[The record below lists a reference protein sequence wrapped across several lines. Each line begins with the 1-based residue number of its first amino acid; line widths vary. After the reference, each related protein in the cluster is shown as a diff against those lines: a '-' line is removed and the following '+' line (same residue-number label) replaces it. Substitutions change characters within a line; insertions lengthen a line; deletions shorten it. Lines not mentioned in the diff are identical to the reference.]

1 METGQN
7 LLERVLNHPYG
18 PYAILIVIA
27 IIVLGALWSA
37 GYAKFLTVVKA
48 GARQEILDAKAK
60 GYKVTDIVDT
70 VTQKVIAKV
79 KDTKSKLMHVAIA
92 LLTNKYI
99 LNIVKKRITKIVNAI
114 SEEAA
119 EEKKA

>member
-18 PYAILIVIA
+18 PYA

-92 LLTNKYI
+92 LLTNKWI
-99 LNIVKKRITKIVNAI
+99 LNVVKKRITKIVNAI
-114 SEEAA
+114 SEEQA
-119 EEKKA
+119 ETKA